1 MKITPQEVEH
11 VAKLARLALDDA
23 EREMF
28 TRQLSDILAYVDKLN
43 ELDTSRVTPTSHVI
57 PVQNVFRPDEV
68 GESLPVEEALANSP
82 APEHNHHRVPK
93 IVE

>member
-1 MKITPQEVEH
+1 MKITPQEVDH
-11 VAKLARLALDDA
+11 VARLARLALADA

-43 ELDTSRVTPTSHVI
+43 ELDTSRVAPTSHVI
-57 PVQNVFRPDEV
+57 PVQNVFRPDKV
-68 GESLPVEEALANSP
+68 GESLPVEEALANGP

>member
-68 GESLPVEEALANSP
+68 GESLPVEEALANGP
-82 APEHNHHRVPK
+82 ATEQNHHRVPK